1 MTLHRFRVLAATT
14 VLGFSLLAVAL
25 PLVTADIITANIY
38 ILAEDEV
45 EEGDVYL
52 VATSARV
59 EGTVEGDFVASTGSL
74 SISGTVTGD
83 VLVLSQG
90 TVRVTGEIQGSL
102 RGAARE
108 VIVEGNVGHDVA
120 VLAVTTRI
128 GGAVERDALIFGGSA
143 TLDGSV
149 GGDINGRM
157 VTATIDGPIGNDV
170 DIAVGR
176 LTLGPETDVGGDV
189 LYRSGSG
196 ADIAS
201 TAQVASQL
209 ERLPSR
215 GSFSVELV
223 LTIATIIGF
232 FGFLLAGLV
241 LLWLFRAT
249 GPRAV
254 AVVERHPLR
263 SAGIGVAAIVV
274 VPILVV
280 LLILTLVGVPVA
292 IALLVLLVLG
302 LLFGPVPAVTALGSR
317 LLRRQHLGL
326 FASFLVGAIIWRAG
340 IWLIPYVGVALYL
353 GALAAGV
360 GGWLTAVWD
369 RRKETPV
376 SAELLPRR
384 LAQVGADEIP
394 PPVGWDAPL
403 APGAS
408 DSAEENRPPVEPE
421 TGDQES

>member
-1 MTLHRFRVLAATT
+1 MTLSRFRVLAASS
-14 VLGFSLLAVAL
+14 VLGLALFGVAL
-25 PLVTADIITANIY
+25 PLLTADIITANIY

-52 VATSARV
+52 ASTSARV

-74 SISGTVTGD
+74 TISGTVTGD

-108 VIVEGNVGHDVA
+108 VIVEGTVGHDVA
-120 VLAVTTRI
+120 VLAVATRI
-128 GGAVERDALIFGGSA
+128 KGTVERDALVFGGSMA
-143 TLDGSV
+143 LDGTV
-149 GGDINGRM
+149 GGDVNGRM
-157 VTATIDGPIGNDV
+157 VTANINGPVGNDV

-176 LTLGPETDVGGDV
+176 LTLGPNTDVGGDV
-189 LYRSGSG
+189 LYRSGSD
-196 ADIAS
+196 ADIAA

-209 ERLPSR
+209 ERLPAR
-215 GSFSVELV
+215 GSFTVELV

-232 FGFLLAGLV
+232 FGFLFAGFV

-249 GPRAV
+249 APRAV
-254 AVVERHPLR
+254 AAVERHPLR
-263 SAGIGVAAIVV
+263 SAGIGLAAIII
-274 VPILVV
+274 VPLLVV

-292 IALLVLLVLG
+292 IALAVLLILG
-302 LLFGPVPAVTALGSR
+302 LMFGPVPAVTALGSR
-317 LLRRQHLGL
+317 LLRRRNLGL
-326 FASFLVGAIIWRAG
+326 FAAFLLGAVIWRAG

-353 GALAAGV
+353 GALVAGV
-360 GGWLTAVWD
+360 GGWLVAIWE

-384 LAQVGADEIP
+384 VAPLGATDIP
-394 PPVGWDAPL
+394 APVGWDAPL
-403 APGAS
+403 APETI
-408 DSAEENRPPVEPE
+408 DSTEEEQPPAEPE
-421 TGDQES
+421 TGP

>member
-1 MTLHRFRVLAATT
+1 MNLHRFRVLAATS
-14 VLGFSLLAVAL
+14 VLGLTLLGVAL

-45 EEGDVYL
+45 EDGDVYL
-52 VATSARV
+52 AATSARV

-90 TVRVTGEIQGSL
+90 IVRVSGEIQGSL

-108 VIVEGNVGHDVA
+108 VIVEGTVGDDVA
-120 VLAVTTRI
+120 VLAAATRI
-128 GGAVERDALIFGGSA
+128 TGTVERDALVFGGSVA
-143 TLDGSV
+143 LEGSV

-157 VTATIDGPIGNDV
+157 VTANINGRVGNDV

-176 LTLGPETDVGGDV
+176 LTLGPNADVGGDV
-189 LYRSGSG
+189 LYRSGSD
-196 ADIAS
+196 ADVAA

-209 ERLPSR
+209 ERLPAR
-215 GSFSVELV
+215 GSFTVELV

-232 FGFLLAGLV
+232 FGFLFAGVV

-249 GPRAV
+249 APRAV
-254 AVVERHPLR
+254 AAVEHHPLR

-274 VPILVV
+274 VPVLIV

-292 IALLVLLVLG
+292 IALAVLLVLG
-302 LLFGPVPAVTALGSR
+302 LLFGPVPAVTALGLR
-317 LLRRQHLGL
+317 LLRRRHLGL
-326 FASFLVGAIIWRAG
+326 FAAFVIGAVIWRAG
-340 IWLIPYVGVALYL
+340 IWLIPYVGVVFYL
-353 GALAAGV
+353 GGLVAGV
-360 GGWLTAVWD
+360 GGWLTAIWEG
-369 RRKETPV
+369 RKETPI

-384 LAQVGADEIP
+384 VTPVGATEIP
-394 PPVGWDAPL
+394 APVGWDAPR
-403 APGAS
+403 APGAVELP
-408 DSAEENRPPVEPE
+408 EEDEPPVEPE
-421 TGDQES
+421 TGEQGP